1 MYASD
6 GETLILRPEG
16 FMLDVATAQAFLESI
31 PGTFRRSEQLAWVL
45 VVPASDLPRV
55 RDAPPITAT
64 RPGQPNFVLVW
75 LGPGEV
81 TVHPGMT
88 PATFGRAQRVITWL
102 LGLGPWRVTGLDREL
117 GVIRSPSE
125 LFRNQHSDPDV
136 PEDPTESPPR
146 IGELTT
152 LRRYLG
158 DPDTKDYFHEFVR
171 VHDSG
176 AFSYEEWTD
185 QDKRRWEAR
194 LAADLV
200 ARWSSLVAK
209 LDFQQGTSDY
219 GIAYEDRVA
228 LIVER
233 PGVSRKKTL
242 DAAHPPESFAELVH
256 LMNGWGEALRTGKV
270 PAELTNVRRVE

>member
-1 MYASD
+1 M
-6 GETLILRPEG
+6 
-16 FMLDVATAQAFLESI
+16 
-31 PGTFRRSEQLAWVL
+31 
-45 VVPASDLPRV
+45 
-55 RDAPPITAT
+55 
-64 RPGQPNFVLVW
+64 LVW
-75 LGPGEV
+75 LAPNEV
-81 TVHPGMT
+81 TVHPGMA
-88 PATFGRAQRVITWL
+88 PGTFGRAQRVITWL
-102 LGLGPWRVTGLDREL
+102 LGLGPWRITGLNREL

-125 LFRNQHSDPDV
+125 LFRSQHADPDV

-152 LRRYLG
+152 FRRYLG

-176 AFSYEEWTD
+176 AFSYEESTD

-194 LAADLV
+194 LAAYLA

-209 LDFQQGTSDY
+209 LDFQHVTSDY

-233 PGVSRKKTL
+233 PGVFHEKAL
-242 DAAHPPESFAELVH
+242 DAAHPPESFAELVR
-256 LMNGWGEALRTGKV
+256 LMNGWGEALRTGKI
-270 PAELTNVRRVE
+270 PAELTDVRRVE